1 MASSKKNSN
10 HRMEDSSDVVKTG
23 YLKKLKTMKKKF
35 FVLRG
40 NSNAGPARLEYYD
53 SEKKY
58 RASAVPKRSIELN
71 SCFNIN
77 KKIDPKH
84 KHAVSLFTKDDCFS
98 VVAENAE
105 EQDAWLDCLLD
116 LQNTP
121 YHFEYVWQVSVK
133 PKDLGAIKNMAG
145 QFRLCLTNH
154 EISLVRL
161 NSDVPEVTFQLGYI
175 RRCGHRDCLFFMEV
189 GRLAPTGHGELW
201 MQVEDQAT
209 ARNMHDCILGEMKM
223 PISSSDSGNFRNRS
237 SSSSGKTMPIW
248 SNNEHSAESISMFI
262 PDQFQFN
269 RSRTVSEGQQLSP
282 RKNRIIP
289 LGNEKM
295 RPQSMYYK
303 SSTISGGTS
312 ALGSSPVSHYDYYP
326 HVGHRLR
333 SDSTESHGSR
343 SSYSAESCASSPA
356 VEIPIG
362 PFRCRSGVP
371 TPDSLRSSYIE
382 DYVPMH
388 PGDHSSTPSTPEQ
401 YGSAGSNW
409 GESGQFEPYVNFQ
422 PSTSTT
428 ASEMTDSYDACMDL
442 SPGSHKSERDSS
454 NVSSY
459 VMMESGKSVPVP
471 QQQQQQQPLSPQ
483 ASSPGKDAP
492 YVDMGPTGTS
502 LPTVKESGSP
512 EEHYLQMTPPGHS
525 PKGSCSL
532 RPNRGHSYLISDE
545 TISVEKDIPK
555 RSYSVGCKPQPKTV
569 LKPQCCDAKLALLGM
584 MDNSRC
590 SSAPHLISQK
600 QKSSNNSSSNHSL
613 PSNSPPCGSY
623 KSEDSD
629 FSELEFGRPRTA
641 SDSYGCRPRASS
653 LGKSLTQGHRPRSS
667 SHSSRCFKRG
677 SFESVRTTSEE
688 LLRKMSQESLQ
699 KDPYSLAFFPGP
711 DVSHLKYHCKKNN
724 DAIDLGKNKGGM
736 SKSFHAHL
744 PVSSMSNAG
753 GEMSTYLEMSGFP
766 SSPKHSPV
774 CDVMNVKANSP
785 VMSMSMVEYSSCQC
799 YPYDKYYGPRK
810 TEHSF
815 KPGPVPDKVVSHIK
829 SNSDEESD
837 SGSNGWN
844 KDVDRYVPC
853 SNPGF
858 PERLSLRSKTERV
871 PSDLG
876 VRRTKSVSHDNRSQ
890 ALATLRK
897 QESAGDP
904 YFNMDLPKP
913 IRAPYDECD
922 VPCSNFGL
930 KNRKENPPEAE
941 DAYIELSYNAS
952 HAMKKYESDT
962 NCKKVND
969 SCTSRKDSETVL
981 GKSDAKRPQSMFSSN
996 FDPFF
1001 SNSFPFN
1008 CEKAKAAEI
1017 EPYVV
1022 FDPRQH
1028 YRHAPSSAPSTVP
1041 SSIEYIQSLSTS
1053 CNDNLPST
1061 KRCNRD
1067 TMKVIHKRHSSMPV
1081 KTDLYSP
1088 PAVSTF
1094 AQYTVPS
1101 TDSSNTT
1108 STSLHAKS
1116 ASTSTSPVSCPP
1128 ESENEEYF
1136 NLSFGPKGQASSR
1149 NEKPLNAMSWSNCPE
1164 EQTYKKPLRQ
1174 SSWLVDTDEISSSEK
1189 ESSLSRNSNPA
1200 ISQEKPC
1207 QVPKDVSQTSSN
1219 ESQQCSEMMSNLKLS
1234 DQSNHSVE
1242 TSGNYYNVERKP
1254 SRKSDGEGFKA
1265 PKSDTHTSEQSFMTK
1280 NNSCSSI
1287 ASDTAQPPKSE
1298 SLGLQG
1304 RHSYTEVCSIPP
1316 LPSNSLSLRHSSS
1329 CETELNYA
1337 SLELSS
1343 TETLTECSDLHQKSP
1358 NSIKSRHSSGAD
1370 EKSVSPLTYV
1380 EIDFPK
1386 TESLQRQNSNQEVKF
1401 TL

>member
-10 HRMEDSSDVVKTG
+10 HRMEDTSDVVKTG

-40 NSNAGPARLEYYD
+40 NSNSGPARLEYYD

-58 RASAVPKRSIELN
+58 RSYSVPKRSIELN

-98 VVAENAE
+98 IVAENAE

-121 YHFEYVWQVSVK
+121 YHFEYVWQVTVK
-133 PKDLGAIKNMAG
+133 PKDLGATKNMTG

-161 NSDVPEVTFQLGYI
+161 NSEIPEVTFQLGYI

-237 SSSSGKTMPIW
+237 SSSSGKTVVMPTW
-248 SNNEHSAESISMFI
+248 SNNEHSSESISMFGS
-262 PDQFQFN
+262 DQFQFN
-269 RSRTVSEGQQLSP
+269 RSRTVSEGQQL
-282 RKNRIIP
+282 
-289 LGNEKM
+289 
-295 RPQSMYYK
+295 
-303 SSTISGGTS
+303 
-312 ALGSSPVSHYDYYP
+312 SHYDYYP

-362 PFRCRSGVP
+362 SYRCRSSVP
-371 TPDSLRSSYIE
+371 TPDSLRGSYIE

-388 PGDHSSTPSTPEQ
+388 PGDQSSTPSTPEQ

-409 GESGQFEPYVNFQ
+409 GETGQFENYINFQ
-422 PSTSTT
+422 PSASTT

-442 SPGSHKSERDSS
+442 SPGSQKSERDYGGD
-454 NVSSY
+454 VSSY
-459 VMMESGKSVPVP
+459 VMMEPGKAVSVPQQTP
-471 QQQQQQQPLSPQ
+471 QQQQQQQQLSPQ
-483 ASSPGKDAP
+483 ASSPVNDAP

-525 PKGSCSL
+525 PKGSSSL

-569 LKPQCCDAKLALLGM
+569 LKPQGCDAKLAMLGM

-600 QKSSNNSSSNHSL
+600 QKSSNTSSNHSL

-667 SHSSRCFKRG
+667 SHSSRCFKRS

-699 KDPYSLAFFPGP
+699 KDPYSLAFLPGP
-711 DVSHLKYHCKKNN
+711 DGTHWKYHSKKNN
-724 DAIDLGKNKGGM
+724 DAIEMGKNKGSM

-744 PVSSMSNAG
+744 PVSSMSNTG
-753 GEMSTYLEMSGFP
+753 GEMSTYLEMTGFS

-774 CDVMNVKANSP
+774 CDVINMKTNSP
-785 VMSMSMVEYSSCQC
+785 VMSMSLGEYSSCQC
-799 YPYDKYYGPRK
+799 YPFDKYYGQRK
-810 TEHSF
+810 TDHSL

-829 SNSDEESD
+829 SNSDDESD
-837 SGSNGWN
+837 SGSNSWH

-853 SNPGF
+853 THSGF
-858 PERLSLRSKTERV
+858 SERLSLRSKTERV

-904 YFNMDLPKP
+904 YFNMDFPKP
-913 IRAPYDECD
+913 IRPPYDESNISCPSYGLRNHKEKPSD
-922 VPCSNFGL
+922 V
-930 KNRKENPPEAE
+930 E

-952 HAMKKYESDT
+952 NAMKKYDNDT
-962 NCKKVND
+962 LSKKVND
-969 SCTSRKDSETVL
+969 SCTSRKEKFDSDIIL

-1022 FDPRQH
+1022 FDPRQQ
-1028 YRHAPSSAPSTVP
+1028 YRHEPSSAPCTVP
-1041 SSIEYIQSLSTS
+1041 SGIEYIQSLSTS
-1053 CNDNLPST
+1053 CNDNLQST

-1088 PAVSTF
+1088 PAASSF
-1094 AQYTVPS
+1094 AQYTAPS
-1101 TDSSNTT
+1101 IDSCKTT

-1116 ASTSTSPVSCPP
+1116 ASTSTSPISCPT
-1128 ESENEEYF
+1128 ETENAEYF
-1136 NLSFGPKGQASSR
+1136 NLSFGQAPGR
-1149 NEKPLNAMSWSNCPE
+1149 NEKPLNPMSWSNCHE

-1189 ESSLSRNSNPA
+1189 ESTRLGNPNPVL
-1200 ISQEKPC
+1200 SQEKLSE
-1207 QVPKDVSQTSSN
+1207 VPKNVSETGSD
-1219 ESQQCSEMMSNLKLS
+1219 ESRQEDRNVNQCSEMMSNMKIL
-1234 DQSNHSVE
+1234 DQSNHTAENSESFV
-1242 TSGNYYNVERKP
+1242 NVERRP
-1254 SRKSDGEGFKA
+1254 SKKSDGECFRSS
-1265 PKSDTHTSEQSFMTK
+1265 KSDSHSSEQSFMTK

-1287 ASDTAQPPKSE
+1287 ASDSAQPKKSE

-1304 RHSYTEVCSIPP
+1304 RHSYTEVCLIPP
-1316 LPSNSLSLRHSSS
+1316 ITGNPLSSLKHSSS

-1358 NSIKSRHSSGAD
+1358 NSIKSRHSSGAE